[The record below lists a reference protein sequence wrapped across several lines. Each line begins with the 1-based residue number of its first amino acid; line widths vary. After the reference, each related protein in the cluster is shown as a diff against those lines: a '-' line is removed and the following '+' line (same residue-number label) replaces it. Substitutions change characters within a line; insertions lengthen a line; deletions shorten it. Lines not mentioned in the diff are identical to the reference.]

1 MKHFTKWFEEVV
13 MKSMKTVVL
22 NFTDCKYLGEMHQI
36 IGKAFDL
43 VDWYG
48 QNWSAFHDLL
58 RGECDADE
66 IIIIGLNTLP
76 KELEGHVTK
85 MKNILQYEQEK
96 RTEHGEKLNVRFIDT
111 TDSDVEQFKF

>member
-1 MKHFTKWFEEVV
+1 
-13 MKSMKTVVL
+13 
-22 NFTDCKYLGEMHQI
+22 MHQI

-111 TDSDVEQFKF
+111 TDSDMEQFKF